1 MSFDLHPSFRTVVS
15 FSYRVKDSNNCFND
29 SILNVLSPA
38 LIFFADY
45 FCYIGNNFV
54 FKVY

>member
-15 FSYRVKDSNNCFND
+15 FLYRVKDSNNCFND

>member
-15 FSYRVKDSNNCFND
+15 FLYRVKDSNNCFND
-29 SILNVLSPA
+29 SILKVLSPA